1 MDASTRSAMLKIGGG
16 MVSMGKSFSPESVG
30 LDLRALDTGSGDK
43 GDSGGGDAPKPK
55 TEIKNT
61 QTDNKSLSFREG
73 LKAMESLGPQG
84 LSNPNMAQMDW
95 AAKLSP
101 KQQQEMFPPN

>member
-16 MVSMGKSFSPESVG
+16 MVSMGKSFSPESIG

-55 TEIKNT
+55 T
-61 QTDNKSLSFREG
+61 DNKSLSFGEC

-101 KQQQEMFPPN
+101 KQQQELFPPN